1 MEDDLKTHLVHLSI
15 VCSPIQPFLWKSIQS
30 GWPNFSRYVLFEIG
44 DGSRVKFWHG
54 VWCGDSPLKL
64 SFPKLFN
71 ISRDKE
77 AYVVDLMKFPN
88 GVLYWDMEFLRAI
101 QDWELESLSTFMDV
115 IYSVSLTGTSEDKL
129 CWIQPFINQ
138 FSDVY

>member
-1 MEDDLKTHLVHLSI
+1 M
-15 VCSPIQPFLWKSIQS
+15 
-30 GWPNFSRYVLFEIG
+30 
-44 DGSRVKFWHG
+44 HG

-77 AYVVDLMKFPN
+77 VYVVDLMKFPN
-88 GVLYWDMEFLRAI
+88 GVLYWDMEFLCAV

-115 IYSVSLTGTSEDKL
+115 IYSLFDGY
-129 CWIQPFINQ
+129 W
-138 FSDVY
+138 